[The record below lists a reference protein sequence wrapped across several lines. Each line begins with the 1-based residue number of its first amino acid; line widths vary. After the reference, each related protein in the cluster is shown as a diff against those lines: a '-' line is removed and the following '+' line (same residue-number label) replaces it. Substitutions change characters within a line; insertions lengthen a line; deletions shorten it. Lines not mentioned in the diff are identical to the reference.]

1 MKRLVTAGAM
11 AFLSACGSGGGGTN
25 TPMITTVPFSSFSA
39 IQANQAVTF
48 SGGMSEV
55 VTGTISGTAVTPGII
70 NLDTT
75 STTGTLTYGTNRA
88 LSAVSVVTPSASI
101 SFSRTGAGNSF
112 NCTSGVCG
120 LTSTNATAIVIDPTT
135 SPLGWNYQTFGV
147 WNRATSLT
155 SFDAGV
161 FSFGSPTPATA
172 LPTTGTATFNGL
184 ANGFFV
190 DSTHTAFFTT
200 AQMTANV
207 IWSTTAPTIT
217 FSTTNTT
224 VVGITAPSSI
234 GTSNSGLNLNAAIAY
249 PAGTNAFSGTVTSNN
264 GMTGTLTGRY
274 FGPNAEEVGGLYNL
288 SNPAV
293 GTMMGGFGGKR

>member
-1 MKRLVTAGAM
+1 VKRLMTAGAM

-55 VTGTISGTAVTPGII
+55 VTGTNSGTSITSLSPISVDP
-70 NLDTT
+70 T
-75 STTGTLTYGTNRA
+75 STSGTLTYDANRR
-88 LSAVSVVTPSASI
+88 LSAVSAVTPFASI
-101 SFSRTGAGNSF
+101 SFSNTGAGNAFS
-112 NCTSGVCG
+112 CASGVCG
-120 LTSTNATAIVIDPTT
+120 LTSTTASAIVIDPTT

-147 WNRATSLT
+147 WERSTSLT

-172 LPTTGTATFNGL
+172 LPTTGNATFNGL
-184 ANGFFV
+184 ANGFFI
-190 DSTHTAFFTT
+190 DSTHAAFFTT

-207 IWSTTAPTIT
+207 NWTTPSIT
-217 FSTTNTT
+217 FSTMNTQ
-224 VVGITAPSSI
+224 VVGLTAPSST
-234 GTSNSGLNLNAAIAY
+234 GTPNLGLNLNGSFSY
-249 PAGTNAFSGTVTSNN
+249 TGGVNAFSGAVTSGN
-264 GMTGTLTGRY
+264 GMTGNVSGRY
-274 FGPNAEEVGGLYNL
+274 YGPNAEEVGGVYNL
-288 SNPAV
+288 GGTA